1 VAQACWLTESLPSAP
16 TDGRSPVRRNTR
28 RAAARRRTS
37 GRRPRAVYR
46 QRAQRLLDGDG
57 ASLVVHERADDY
69 VTDPAGNA
77 GARIACG
84 MIAAR

>member
-1 VAQACWLTESLPSAP
+1 MPNLEVSDRKEGSIEIVLREVTL
-16 TDGRSPVRRNTR
+16 G
-28 RAAARRRTS
+28 S
-37 GRRPRAVYR
+37 GPN
-46 QRAQRLLDGDG
+46 RLLNADG

-84 MIAAR
+84 EITAR

>member
-1 VAQACWLTESLPSAP
+1 
-16 TDGRSPVRRNTR
+16 
-28 RAAARRRTS
+28 
-37 GRRPRAVYR
+37 VYR

-69 VTDPAGNA
+69 VTDPAGTV
-77 GARIACG
+77 GARIACS

>member
-1 VAQACWLTESLPSAP
+1 MPNVQVPARKTAQIEIVLKDATLDTGP
-16 TDGRSPVRRNTR
+16 N
-28 RAAARRRTS
+28 
-37 GRRPRAVYR
+37 
-46 QRAQRLLDGDG
+46 RLLDADG

-84 MIAAR
+84 VITTR